1 MQKRSPALPASG
13 SRPLGADR
21 RKLSDLELKAARPS
35 LDEVNH
41 RPRLPIY
48 ALLENVRSLHNV
60 GSIFR
65 TADALHVSALYLCG
79 YTGFPPRREITKTAL
94 GAEHTVPWEKHA
106 DALTLARSLQDKG
119 MQLAVLEQ
127 TNDAVDFWEAP
138 VRFPVCY
145 VVGNEVTGISD
156 ELVARADLCLQ
167 LPMAGI
173 KQSLN
178 VATAFGVLGYEL
190 ARRHRLATLAG

>member
-1 MQKRSPALPASG
+1 MSS
-13 SRPLGADR
+13 R
-21 RKLSDLELKAARPS
+21 RKLTDLELKQSRPS
-35 LDEVNH
+35 LDDVRE

-48 ALLENVRSLHNV
+48 AIIEDVRSLYNV

-65 TADALHVSALYLCG
+65 TADALHLSGLYLCG

-106 DALTLARSLQDKG
+106 DAVALARDLQARG
-119 MQLAVLEQ
+119 MQIIVLEQ

-138 VRFPVCY
+138 IRFPVCFA
-145 VVGNEVTGISD
+145 VGNEVVGISD
-156 ELVARADLCLQ
+156 ELVALAELCLE

-178 VATAFGVLGYEL
+178 VATAFGVVGYEL
-190 ARRHRLATLAG
+190 ARRHRYLSPSP